1 MSLRT
6 TYLVQKWTN
15 LLVLN
20 VIYLKIEGV
29 KNNKIICKHFGRI
42 ELSKQ
47 RTGTCMISRMKYG
60 CRIWMSQV
68 DLYDAAHTPVARVQ
82 MCPRFLR

>member
-1 MSLRT
+1 
-6 TYLVQKWTN
+6 

-47 RTGTCMISRMKYG
+47 RTGTHMISRMKYG
-60 CRIWMSQV
+60 CKI
-68 DLYDAAHTPVARVQ
+68 
-82 MCPRFLR
+82 

>member
-1 MSLRT
+1 MCFYFDNQDANKNHTTSVFKYMSLRT
-6 TYLVQKWTN
+6 TYLVQKRTN

-47 RTGTCMISRMKYG
+47 RTGTHMISRMKYG
-60 CRIWMSQV
+60 CRI
-68 DLYDAAHTPVARVQ
+68 
-82 MCPRFLR
+82 